1 MPEIITGLHIH
12 LNTLFR
18 QKIPKCCQSM
28 LPPLANTL
36 FDPDATPCPAVA
48 RHLDFVDYA
57 AEVPVHTHRKG
68 QLIIALYGAV
78 ICRAENDIW
87 IVPPDCAVWIPG
99 GVPHS
104 AKATWNAH
112 LNYLFIEPGAV
123 ALPERCC
130 TLAISSL
137 IKELV
142 ARLTREGV
150 EYPPESH
157 PARLTRVTLDEL
169 ATMPQQKLSLPVS
182 SHPKIRAM
190 ADALVSQPD
199 DRSTFKAWA
208 KRLALSE
215 RSLARL
221 MLRETGLTFG
231 RWRQQLQLIIALR
244 ELASGVSVQNV
255 AANLGY
261 ESVNAFITM
270 FKKTMGSTP
279 AHYFAE
285 RKTSAHL
292 SDI

>member
-1 MPEIITGLHIH
+1 MKP
-12 LNTLFR
+12 
-18 QKIPKCCQSM
+18 Q
-28 LPPLANTL
+28 LANSL
-36 FDPDATPCPAVA
+36 FDPDATSCPAVA
-48 RHLDFVDYA
+48 RRLDFVDYA

-78 ICRAENDIW
+78 ICHAENDIW

-99 GVPHS
+99 GTPHR
-104 AKATWNAH
+104 ARATWNAH
-112 LNYLFIEPGAV
+112 LNYLFIEPGAA
-123 ALPERCC
+123 ALPEKCC

-142 ARLTREGV
+142 DRLTGEDV
-150 EYPPESH
+150 DYSPESH
-157 PARLTRVTLDEL
+157 VGRLTRVTLDEL

-182 SHPKIRAM
+182 AHPKIRAM
-190 ADALVSQPD
+190 ADALVSHPE
-199 DRSTFKAWA
+199 DRSTFQAWA

-231 RWRQQLQLIIALR
+231 RWRQQLHLIIALQ

-255 AANLGY
+255 AAKLGY

-270 FKKTMGSTP
+270 FRKTMGSTP

-285 RKTSAHL
+285 RKISAR
-292 SDI
+292 

>member
-1 MPEIITGLHIH
+1 
-12 LNTLFR
+12 
-18 QKIPKCCQSM
+18 M

-36 FDPDATPCPAVA
+36 FDPDTTSCPAVA

-57 AEVPVHTHRKG
+57 AEVPVHTHSKG
-68 QLIIALYGAV
+68 QLII
-78 ICRAENDIW
+78 
-87 IVPPDCAVWIPG
+87 
-99 GVPHS
+99 
-104 AKATWNAH
+104 
-112 LNYLFIEPGAV
+112 NYLFIEPGA
-123 ALPERCC
+123 AELPERCC
-130 TLAISSL
+130 TLAISGL
-137 IKELV
+137 IKELI
-142 ARLTREGV
+142 ARLTHEGV
-150 EYPPESH
+150 GYPPESH
-157 PARLTRVTLDEL
+157 LARLTRVTLDEL

-199 DRSTFKAWA
+199 DRSTFKTWA

-292 SDI
+292 TDI

>member
-1 MPEIITGLHIH
+1 MKT
-12 LNTLFR
+12 NDAT
-18 QKIPKCCQSM
+18 QV
-28 LPPLANTL
+28 
-36 FDPDATPCPAVA
+36 FDPDATDCPAVA
-48 RHLDFVDYA
+48 RHLEFVDYA

-87 IVPPDCAVWIPG
+87 IVPPHCAVWIPG
-99 GVPHS
+99 GIPHS

-123 ALPERCC
+123 ALPEKCC
-130 TLAISSL
+130 TLAISQL

-142 ARLTREGV
+142 DRLTREGID
-150 EYPPESH
+150 YPADSH
-157 PARLTRVTLDEL
+157 VARLTRVTLDEL

-182 SHPKIRAM
+182 ANPKIRTM
-190 ADALVSQPD
+190 ADTLVSQPE
-199 DRSTFKAWA
+199 DRSTFKEWA
-208 KRLALSE
+208 KRLAISE

-231 RWRQQLQLIIALR
+231 RWRQQLHLIIALQ

-255 AANLGY
+255 AAKLGY

-270 FKKTMGSTP
+270 FRKTMGSTP

-285 RKTSAHL
+285 RKLSAR
-292 SDI
+292 

>member
-1 MPEIITGLHIH
+1 
-12 LNTLFR
+12 
-18 QKIPKCCQSM
+18 M

-112 LNYLFIEPGAV
+112 LNYLFIEPGAA

-150 EYPPESH
+150 GYPPESH
-157 PARLTRVTLDEL
+157 LARLTRVTLDEL

-199 DRSTFKAWA
+199 DRSTFKTWA

-231 RWRQQLQLIIALR
+231 RWRQQLIIALR

-292 SDI
+292 TDI

>member
-1 MPEIITGLHIH
+1 MPS
-12 LNTLFR
+12 R
-18 QKIPKCCQSM
+18 
-28 LPPLANTL
+28 LAHTL
-36 FDPDATPCPAVA
+36 FDPDSTPSPAVA
-48 RHLDFVDYA
+48 RHIDFVDYA

-99 GVPHS
+99 GIPHS

-112 LNYLFIEPGAV
+112 LNYLFIEPGAA
-123 ALPERCC
+123 ALPEKCC
-130 TLAISSL
+130 TLAISPL
-137 IKELV
+137 IKALV
-142 ARLTREGV
+142 DRLTNEDV
-150 EYPPESH
+150 DYAAQSH
-157 PARLTRVTLDEL
+157 VGRLTRVTLDEL
-169 ATMPQQKLSLPVS
+169 AAMPQQKLSLPVS
-182 SHPKIRAM
+182 AHPKIRAM
-190 ADALVSQPD
+190 ADALVSHPE
-199 DRSTFKAWA
+199 DRSTFKTWA

-231 RWRQQLQLIIALR
+231 RWRQQLHLIIALR

-270 FKKTMGSTP
+270 FRKTMGSTP
-279 AHYFAE
+279 AHYFAV
-285 RKTSAHL
+285 RRTADS
-292 SDI
+292 

>member
-1 MPEIITGLHIH
+1 MPSQYAT
-12 LNTLFR
+12 TF
-18 QKIPKCCQSM
+18 
-28 LPPLANTL
+28 
-36 FDPDATPCPAVA
+36 FDPDAAGSPAVA
-48 RHLDFVDYA
+48 RQLDFVDYA

-78 ICRAENDIW
+78 ICRAENNLW

-112 LNYLFIEPGAV
+112 LNYLFIEPGAA

-130 TLAISSL
+130 TLAVSAL

-142 ARLTREGV
+142 ERLTREEVG
-150 EYPPESH
+150 YSADSH
-157 PARLTRVTLDEL
+157 AARLTRVTLDEL
-169 ATMPQQKLSLPVS
+169 AAMPQQNFSLPVS
-182 SHPKIRAM
+182 ANAKIRAM
-190 ADALVSQPD
+190 ADALVSHPE
-199 DRSTFKAWA
+199 DRSTLQEWA

-221 MLRETGLTFG
+221 MQRETGLTFG
-231 RWRQQLQLIIALR
+231 RWRQQLHLIIALR
-244 ELASGVSVQNV
+244 ELASGTSVQNV
-255 AANLGY
+255 AAQLGY

-270 FKKTMGSTP
+270 FRKMMGSTP

-285 RKTSAHL
+285 RKTAAS
-292 SDI
+292 

>member
-1 MPEIITGLHIH
+1 MTSSFA
-12 LNTLFR
+12 T
-18 QKIPKCCQSM
+18 
-28 LPPLANTL
+28 TL
-36 FDPDATPCPAVA
+36 FDPDTTDCPAVA
-48 RHLDFVDYA
+48 RHLDFGDYA
-57 AEVPVHTHRKG
+57 SEVPVHTHRKG

-87 IVPPDCAVWIPG
+87 IVPPDCAMWIPG
-99 GVPHS
+99 GIPHS

-112 LNYLFIEPGAV
+112 LNYLFIEPGAA
-123 ALPERCC
+123 ALPPRCC
-130 TLAISSL
+130 TLAISRL

-142 ARLTREGV
+142 DRLTHEGV
-150 EYPPESH
+150 AFAADSH
-157 PARLTRVTLDEL
+157 AARLTRVTLDEL

-190 ADALVSQPD
+190 AEALVSHPD
-199 DRSTFKAWA
+199 DRSTFKTWA

-231 RWRQQLQLIIALR
+231 KWRQQLHLIIALQ

-255 AANLGY
+255 AAKLGY

-270 FKKTMGSTP
+270 FSKAMGSTP

-285 RKTSAHL
+285 RK
-292 SDI
+292 SDPR

>member
-1 MPEIITGLHIH
+1 MT
-12 LNTLFR
+12 TR
-18 QKIPKCCQSM
+18 
-28 LPPLANTL
+28 LAHTL
-36 FDPDATPCPAVA
+36 FDPDSTSGPAVA
-48 RHLDFVDYA
+48 RHIDFVEYA

-78 ICRAENDIW
+78 ICQAENDLW
-87 IVPPDCAVWIPG
+87 IVPPDCAMWIPG
-99 GVPHS
+99 GIAHS

-112 LNYLFIEPGAV
+112 LNYLFIEPGAA

-130 TLAISSL
+130 TLAISPL
-137 IKELV
+137 IKALV
-142 ARLTREGV
+142 ERLTHEEADCAV
-150 EYPPESH
+150 QSH
-157 PARLTRVTLDEL
+157 AGRLTRVTLDEL

-190 ADALVSQPD
+190 ADVLVSHPE
-199 DRSTFKAWA
+199 DRSTFKSWA

-231 RWRQQLQLIIALR
+231 RWRQQLHLIVALR

-270 FKKTMGSTP
+270 FKKSMGSTP
-279 AHYFAE
+279 AHYFAA
-285 RKTSAHL
+285 RKTGINNRAV
-292 SDI
+292 

>member
-1 MPEIITGLHIH
+1 MMP
-12 LNTLFR
+12 
-18 QKIPKCCQSM
+18 Q
-28 LPPLANTL
+28 LANTL
-36 FDPDATPCPAVA
+36 FDPDTTSCPAVA

-99 GVPHS
+99 KIPHS

-112 LNYLFIEPGAV
+112 LNYLFIEPGAAV
-123 ALPERCC
+123 LPDKCC
-130 TLAISSL
+130 TLAISPL
-137 IKELV
+137 IKALV
-142 ARLTREGV
+142 ERLTCEGV
-150 EYPPESH
+150 EYPPDSH
-157 PARLTRVTLDEL
+157 VARLTRVTLDEL

-182 SHPKIRAM
+182 DNPKIRTL
-190 ADALVSQPD
+190 ADTLISHPG
-199 DRSTFKAWA
+199 DRSTFKEWA

-231 RWRQQLQLIIALR
+231 RWRQQLHLIIALK

-270 FKKTMGSTP
+270 FRKTMGSTP
-279 AHYFAE
+279 AHYFTG
-285 RKTSAHL
+285 RKMRSR
-292 SDI
+292 

>member
-1 MPEIITGLHIH
+1 MKPQFVT
-12 LNTLFR
+12 
-18 QKIPKCCQSM
+18 
-28 LPPLANTL
+28 TL
-36 FDPDATPCPAVA
+36 FDPDATSCPAVA
-48 RHLDFVDYA
+48 RHLDFVDYE
-57 AEVPVHTHRKG
+57 AEVPMHTHRKG

-99 GVPHS
+99 GIPHS

-123 ALPERCC
+123 ALAQKCC
-130 TLAISSL
+130 TLAISPL

-142 ARLTREGV
+142 DRLTREGAD
-150 EYPPESH
+150 YPPDSH
-157 PARLTRVTLDEL
+157 AARLTRVTLDEL

-182 SHPKIRAM
+182 SNPKIRAM
-190 ADALVSQPD
+190 ADALVSNPE
-199 DRSTFKAWA
+199 DRSTFKIWA

-231 RWRQQLQLIIALR
+231 RWRQQLHLILALQA
-244 ELASGVSVQNV
+244 LASGVSVQNV
-255 AANLGY
+255 AAKLGY

-285 RKTSAHL
+285 RKTDVH
-292 SDI
+292 

>member
-1 MPEIITGLHIH
+1 M
-12 LNTLFR
+12 
-18 QKIPKCCQSM
+18 QSQF
-28 LPPLANTL
+28 ATTL
-36 FDPDATPCPAVA
+36 FDPDATPSPAFA

-99 GVPHS
+99 GIPHS
-104 AKATWNAH
+104 ATATWNAH
-112 LNYLFIEPGAV
+112 LNYLFIEPGAA
-123 ALPERCC
+123 ALPEKCC

-142 ARLTREGV
+142 ERLTREEIDYPPDSHVARLTRI
-150 EYPPESH
+150 
-157 PARLTRVTLDEL
+157 TLDEL
-169 ATMPQQKLSLPVS
+169 ASMPQQKLSLPVS
-182 SHPKIRAM
+182 SHAKIRTM
-190 ADALVSQPD
+190 ADALVSHPE
-199 DRSTFKAWA
+199 DRSTFSQWA
-208 KRLALSE
+208 KRLAISE

-231 RWRQQLQLIIALR
+231 RWRQQLHLIIALQ

-255 AANLGY
+255 AARLGY

-270 FKKTMGSTP
+270 FRKTMGSTP

-285 RKTSAHL
+285 RKISAR
-292 SDI
+292 

>member
-1 MPEIITGLHIH
+1 MKT
-12 LNTLFR
+12 NQAT
-18 QKIPKCCQSM
+18 QV
-28 LPPLANTL
+28 
-36 FDPDATPCPAVA
+36 FDPDTTPYPAVA
-48 RHLDFVDYA
+48 RHLDFIDYE

-87 IVPPDCAVWIPG
+87 IVPPHSAVWIPG

-112 LNYLFIEPGAV
+112 LNYLFIEPGAA
-123 ALPERCC
+123 ALPDKCC
-130 TLAISSL
+130 TLAISAL

-142 ARLTREGV
+142 DRLTREEV
-150 EYPPESH
+150 DYSPDSH
-157 PARLTRVTLDEL
+157 VARLTRVTLDEL

-182 SHPKIRAM
+182 ANPKIRVM
-190 ADALVSQPD
+190 AETLVSHPD
-199 DRSTFKAWA
+199 DRSTLKEWA

-231 RWRQQLQLIIALR
+231 RWRQQLHLIIGLR
-244 ELASGVSVQNV
+244 ELACGVSVQNV
-255 AANLGY
+255 AAILGY

-279 AHYFAE
+279 AHYFSEQQQAA
-285 RKTSAHL
+285 R
-292 SDI
+292 

>member
-1 MPEIITGLHIH
+1 MP
-12 LNTLFR
+12 R
-18 QKIPKCCQSM
+18 S
-28 LPPLANTL
+28 LANTL
-36 FDPDATPCPAVA
+36 FDPDSTPCPAVA

-99 GVPHS
+99 GIAHS

-112 LNYLFIEPGAV
+112 LNYLFIEPGAA

-130 TLAISSL
+130 TLAISGL

-142 ARLTREGV
+142 DRLTQEGV
-150 EYPPESH
+150 DYSPESH
-157 PARLTRVTLDEL
+157 VARLTRVTLDEL

-182 SHPKIRAM
+182 SHPKIRTM
-190 ADALVSQPD
+190 AETLVSHPD
-199 DRSTFKAWA
+199 DRSTLKNWA

-221 MLRETGLTFG
+221 MVRETGLSFG
-231 RWRQQLQLIIALR
+231 RWRQQLHLIIALQ

-255 AANLGY
+255 AIKLGY

-270 FKKTMGSTP
+270 FRKVMGSTP

-285 RKTSAHL
+285 RKINANQAHVF
-292 SDI
+292 

>member
-1 MPEIITGLHIH
+1 MTSRFA
-12 LNTLFR
+12 T
-18 QKIPKCCQSM
+18 
-28 LPPLANTL
+28 TL

-48 RHLDFVDYA
+48 RHLDFVDYT
-57 AEVPVHTHRKG
+57 AEVPVHSHRKG

-99 GVPHS
+99 GIAHS
-104 AKATWNAH
+104 ASATWNAH
-112 LNYLFIEPGAV
+112 LNYLFIEPGAA

-130 TLAISSL
+130 TLAISPL

-142 ARLTREGV
+142 ERLTQQEID
-150 EYPPESH
+150 YPPDSH
-157 PARLTRVTLDEL
+157 AARLTRVTLDEL
-169 ATMPQQKLSLPVS
+169 ASMPQQKLSLPVS
-182 SHPKIRAM
+182 SDAKIRAM
-190 ADALVSQPD
+190 ADALVNRPD
-199 DRSTFKAWA
+199 DRSTLKAWA

-221 MLRETGLTFG
+221 MQRETGLSFG
-231 RWRQQLQLIIALR
+231 RWRQQLHLVIALQ

-255 AANLGY
+255 AAKLGY

-270 FKKTMGSTP
+270 FRKTMGSTP

-285 RKTSAHL
+285 RKISAR
-292 SDI
+292 

>member
-1 MPEIITGLHIH
+1 MTS
-12 LNTLFR
+12 
-18 QKIPKCCQSM
+18 Q
-28 LPPLANTL
+28 LANTL
-36 FDPDATPCPAVA
+36 FDPDITSSLAVA
-48 RHLDFVDYA
+48 RHLDFGDYA

-99 GVPHS
+99 MIPHS

-112 LNYLFIEPGAV
+112 LNYLFIELGAV
-123 ALPERCC
+123 ALPDKCC
-130 TLAISSL
+130 TLAVSPL
-137 IKELV
+137 IKALV
-142 ARLTREGV
+142 DRLTYEGV
-150 EYPPESH
+150 EYPPDSH
-157 PARLTRVTLDEL
+157 VDRLTRVTLDEL

-182 SHPKIRAM
+182 DHPKIRTM
-190 ADALVSQPD
+190 ADVLVSHPE
-199 DRSTFKAWA
+199 DRSTFKDWA
-208 KRLALSE
+208 KQLALSE

-231 RWRQQLQLIIALR
+231 RWRQQLHLIIALK

-270 FKKTMGSTP
+270 FRKTMGSTP
-279 AHYFAE
+279 AHYFAG
-285 RKTSAHL
+285 RKVRSR
-292 SDI
+292 